1 MYLAPNF
8 LFKPIVMYLPSD
20 ISQSAKKLA
29 ILGLALLI
37 GNSFFYSPPSIA
49 TSISQI
55 PFLSL
60 IVNLIALLIAWQFKQ
75 SRVSVS
81 LLILFISECI
91 LLVSP
96 LLAFTDFYRHS
107 LIEGMIYSFCFII
120 MMKDKAPSLGR
131 AFEGVAIF
139 LGMIVLALLVKIAVI
154 NAIQSDVAI
163 QVFNTLKISLIFT
176 FAVLALALKPTGNN
190 FTISLFI
197 CVFCMLIVHNMV
209 ANNFIG
215 LLILSACILNLLV
228 DTYAMAYNDE
238 LTGIKGRRA
247 LDSDTSSLG
256 TNYTVVMADVDYFKK
271 FNDKYGHSV
280 GDQVLKM
287 VAGKLSAVKGGGK
300 AYRWGGEEF
309 TLLFPNKSPDEVF
322 PFIEEVR
329 QSIADY
335 EFKIRD
341 KNERKKG
348 SEDNRGNVN
357 TSPEIVHVTMS
368 FGATNPA
375 IQQEAFGKVIK
386 RADALLYKA
395 KEDGRNKVVVEESS
409 F

>member
-1 MYLAPNF
+1 MYLQ
-8 LFKPIVMYLPSD
+8 SD
-20 ISQSAKKLA
+20 IRQSAKKLA

-75 SRVSVS
+75 SRVSIS
-81 LLILFISECI
+81 LLILFISECT

-96 LLAFTDFYRHS
+96 VLAFTDFYRHS
-107 LIEGMIYSFCFII
+107 LIEGMIYTFCCIL

-131 AFEGVAIF
+131 AFEGIAIF
-139 LGMIVLALLVKIAVI
+139 LGMIVLALLIKIAVI
-154 NAIQSDVAI
+154 NAVQSDVAI
-163 QVFNTLKISLIFT
+163 HVFNTLKISLIFA

-190 FTISLFI
+190 FSISLFI
-197 CVFCMLIVHNMV
+197 CVFCMLIVHNIV

-215 LLILSACILNLLV
+215 LLIMSACILNLLV

-256 TNYTVVMADVDYFKK
+256 TSYTVVMADVDYFKK

-280 GDQVLKM
+280 GDQVLRM

-300 AYRWGGEEF
+300 HIDGAE
-309 TLLFPNKSPDEVF
+309 KS
-322 PFIEEVR
+322 
-329 QSIADY
+329 
-335 EFKIRD
+335 
-341 KNERKKG
+341 
-348 SEDNRGNVN
+348 
-357 TSPEIVHVTMS
+357 
-368 FGATNPA
+368 
-375 IQQEAFGKVIK
+375 
-386 RADALLYKA
+386 LLYYFLIKA
-395 KEDGRNKVVVEESS
+395 QTKCFLSSKMCAKALPITNSKFEIKMKEKKAVRTIAETSILHQKLCM
-409 F
+409 